1 MNIMRKSFRP
11 VLLASVFAVL
21 AVAISAA
28 SAPAAEPSDESVM
41 SGFAKQ
47 SDPPVFSTPEEAV
60 DAFKAA
66 LAADDFEKF
75 VTLLGIDAAKA
86 RAGEGVMDT
95 YAQIREGAAKRVISE
110 NRDGNIVVEI
120 GDKLWPLPFPIVKG
134 DDGKWSFDTYAGFE
148 EIINRR
154 VGENELQTIATMQS
168 YVDAQL
174 EYHSEDRDGDGV
186 LEYARKLVSSDG
198 KTDGLYWSPDLGVGD
213 SPAGNA
219 LEDDA
224 ALDKAKAGEGYY
236 GYRYKI
242 LDGQGANI
250 AGGKFDYVING
261 NMIAGF
267 ALVAWPI
274 RYGETGVN
282 TFAVNANG
290 AVYQVDLGRDTA
302 KTASGIK
309 SFNPDD
315 KWELTE
321 E

>member
-66 LAADDFEKF
+66 LAADDFERF
-75 VTLLGIDAAKA
+75 VSLLGIDAAKA

>member
-41 SGFAKQ
+41 SGLAKQ

>member
-66 LAADDFEKF
+66 LAADDFERF
-75 VTLLGIDAAKA
+75 VSLLGIDAAKA

-95 YAQIREGAAKRVISE
+95 YAQIREGAAKKVISE

>member
-1 MNIMRKSFRP
+1 MNVMTKSLRP

-21 AVAISAA
+21 AVAISPA
-28 SAPAAEPSDESVM
+28 SAPAAEPSDESVF
-41 SGFAKQ
+41 SGFASQ

-66 LAADDFEKF
+66 LAADDFERF
-75 VTLLGIDAAKA
+75 VSLLGIDAAKA

-95 YAQIREGAAKRVISE
+95 YAQIREGAAKKVISE

-134 DDGKWSFDTYAGFE
+134 DDEKWSFDTYAGFE

-168 YVDAQL
+168 YVDAQH

-274 RYGETGVN
+274 RYGGTGVN

>member
-1 MNIMRKSFRP
+1 MNVMTKSLRP

-21 AVAISAA
+21 AVAISPA
-28 SAPAAEPSDESVM
+28 SAPAAEPSDESVF
-41 SGFAKQ
+41 SGLASK

-66 LAADDFEKF
+66 LAADDFERF
-75 VTLLGIDAAKA
+75 VSLLGIDAAKA

-134 DDGKWSFDTYAGFE
+134 DDEKWSFDTYAGFE

-154 VGENELQTIATMQS
+154 VGENELQTLATMQS
-168 YVDAQL
+168 YVDAQH
-174 EYHSEDRDGDGV
+174 EYHSADRDGDGV

>member
-1 MNIMRKSFRP
+1 MNVMTKSLRP

-21 AVAISAA
+21 AVAISPA

-41 SGFAKQ
+41 SGLAKQ

>member
-1 MNIMRKSFRP
+1 
-11 VLLASVFAVL
+11 
-21 AVAISAA
+21 
-28 SAPAAEPSDESVM
+28 
-41 SGFAKQ
+41 
-47 SDPPVFSTPEEAV
+47 
-60 DAFKAA
+60 
-66 LAADDFEKF
+66 
-75 VTLLGIDAAKA
+75 
-86 RAGEGVMDT
+86 
-95 YAQIREGAAKRVISE
+95 
-110 NRDGNIVVEI
+110 
-120 GDKLWPLPFPIVKG
+120 
-134 DDGKWSFDTYAGFE
+134 
-148 EIINRR
+148 
-154 VGENELQTIATMQS
+154 MQS
-168 YVDAQL
+168 YVDAKL

-290 AVYQVDLGRDTA
+290 AVYQVDLGRA
-302 KTASGIK
+302 
-309 SFNPDD
+309 P
-315 KWELTE
+315 
-321 E
+321 